1 MSFHA
6 LVAHFYLALNNI
18 PLSQHTSLFIH
29 SPTEGCLGC
38 FRVLAAINKVSINIP
53 VHVFMWHKFLVHLN
67 KYQRVIARAYGKSM
81 FSVLRLSNCLPKWM
95 YHFAFLPAQ
104 K

>member
-53 VHVFMWHKFLVHLN
+53 VHVFMWHKFSVHLN

-95 YHFAFLPAQ
+95 YHFAFLPA
-104 K
+104 KK